1 MYSFIIQIIRK
12 EKKRRRR
19 KKEKGKEKV
28 RQLNNVDKGCNR
40 KGLYDDSD
48 K

>member
-12 EKKRRRR
+12 GKKRR

-28 RQLNNVDKGCNR
+28 RQLNRGYYR

>member
-12 EKKRRRR
+12 GKRRRR

-28 RQLNNVDKGCNR
+28 RQLNRGYYR

>member
-1 MYSFIIQIIRK
+1 MYSFIIQIIK
-12 EKKRRRR
+12 KGEKN
-19 KKEKGKEKV
+19 KV
-28 RQLNNVDKGCNR
+28 RRLNRGYYR